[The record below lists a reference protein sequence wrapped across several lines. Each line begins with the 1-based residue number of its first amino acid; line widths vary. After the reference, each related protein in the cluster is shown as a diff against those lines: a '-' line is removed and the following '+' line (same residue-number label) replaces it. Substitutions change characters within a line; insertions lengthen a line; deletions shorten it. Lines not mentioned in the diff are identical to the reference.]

1 MIAIFY
7 SIFLAMKRVFL
18 ATFIIF
24 AISYFAIKVVT
35 KFQNFGTFLTKNY
48 LFVNAV
54 VVNLR

>member
-7 SIFLAMKRVFL
+7 SIFLAMKNYF
-18 ATFIIF
+18 TF
-24 AISYFAIKVVT
+24 AILYVAIKVVT
-35 KFQNFGTFLTKNY
+35 KFQNFGAFLIKNC